1 MEDSSRNRRWK
12 LKNQET
18 TGEENRGELQEWE
31 TKIQKPHEIMWLL
44 MFSSISIKLG
54 ELFYEEISG
63 FEKRESNF

>member
-31 TKIQKPHEIMWLL
+31 TKIQKAT
-44 MFSSISIKLG
+44 
-54 ELFYEEISG
+54 
-63 FEKRESNF
+63 